1 MPRLLEKI
9 FIKTTKDEDSNRLKY
24 GVFYGLLDIILNV
37 LLFAGKLVAGIF
49 SGSIAIIADA
59 LNNLSDSASSVVT
72 LLGFKIAAQKPDSGH
87 PFGHGRMEYISSF
100 IVAFL
105 IFFMGIELIRGSIE
119 KIINP
124 SDTTFS
130 ILILVILL
138 VSILVKLY
146 MAYYNYSVGKRIKSL
161 AMKNAY
167 LDSIFDSLSTTLVL
181 ACLLITHYTSVNLDG
196 YCGIFIGVII
206 LIASIKALMSA
217 VNPLL
222 GQSPDPK
229 LAKDIEEL
237 VLKHQYILGVHDL
250 VIHDYGPGHKF
261 ATIHAEVDARD
272 DILKTHDEIDNIET
286 EILNTLHCL
295 ATIHMDPL
303 VIDDPEINRNKQ
315 VVKEIVR
322 NIDSRLSFHDFRMV
336 VGPTHINMLFDVV
349 VPYECKYS
357 DEYVK
362 EKLQTAIHEQL
373 SVKNKQLNLIVTVDK
388 ELVK

>member
-9 FIKTTKDEDSNRLKY
+9 FIKTTKDENSNRLKY
-24 GVFYGLLDIILNV
+24 GVFYGLLGIILNV

-59 LNNLSDSASSVVT
+59 LNNLSDSASSIVT

>member
-9 FIKTTKDEDSNRLKY
+9 FIKTTKDENSNRLKY
-24 GVFYGLLDIILNV
+24 GVFYGLLGIILNV